1 MHRSLKTP
9 KALNR
14 RGFRSQKSLFFG
26 FTPFRLDFVV
36 SSAMIS
42 ATNAAFCE
50 TTTNGRALATAQEK
64 KISPRR
70 KWAFWAHF
78 LSWRSGPQAK
88 CDAAFSKA
96 FCGILGCTRSDNLL
110 KRAKTLFCPSWA
122 KERLWRQN
130 KPFFE
135 PLRPWT
141 TGKYVISTYI
151 PVVQNGRKRAN
162 KAHASQ
168 NRATSTSVEGS

>member
-1 MHRSLKTP
+1 MFHQASLGVSGLRVGVGDGGVFRVFWVKMVKEKKRYFWGEKNMHRSLKTP

-64 KISPRR
+64 KYRHEESGLFERR
-70 KWAFWAHF
+70 F
-78 LSWRSGPQAK
+78 
-88 CDAAFSKA
+88 
-96 FCGILGCTRSDNLL
+96 
-110 KRAKTLFCPSWA
+110 
-122 KERLWRQN
+122 
-130 KPFFE
+130 
-135 PLRPWT
+135 
-141 TGKYVISTYI
+141 
-151 PVVQNGRKRAN
+151 
-162 KAHASQ
+162 
-168 NRATSTSVEGS
+168 

>member
-64 KISPRR
+64 KYRHEESGLFEPIFCRGEVARR
-70 KWAFWAHF
+70 RNATRPFQRLFAAFWAALEATICSNEQKRYFAPLEPRKGCGGKISRF
-78 LSWRSGPQAK
+78 LSLLGPEQRENTSFRRISRCSKRSQ
-88 CDAAFSKA
+88 
-96 FCGILGCTRSDNLL
+96 
-110 KRAKTLFCPSWA
+110 
-122 KERLWRQN
+122 
-130 KPFFE
+130 
-135 PLRPWT
+135 
-141 TGKYVISTYI
+141 TGKQSARIAKSG
-151 PVVQNGRKRAN
+151 NLD
-162 KAHASQ
+162 
-168 NRATSTSVEGS
+168 